1 MIQRIQSLYIS
12 VVTCLSFLLLFNGI
26 VSFLGA
32 DGAEYQ
38 LRYSGLFHLTGG
50 VWQKSENLLPLTI
63 LLIFVAILSFITL
76 FLYKFRRLQ
85 LRASVFNLL
94 LLLGEVV
101 MIAFYLFYVVT
112 KYELSIVF
120 SIKITFPLVSAILMY
135 LAFRGIL
142 KDELLVR
149 SYERLR

>member
-12 VVTCLSFLLLFNGI
+12 VVACLSLLLLFNSI

-32 DGAEYQ
+32 DGAEFE
-38 LRYSGLFHLTGG
+38 LRFDGLYHLTGG
-50 VWQKSENLLPLTI
+50 AWHKSENLLPLTI
-63 LLIFVAILSFITL
+63 LLIAVAVLSFITL
-76 FLYKFRRLQ
+76 FLFRLRRLQ
-85 LRASVFNLL
+85 LRASVFTLL
-94 LLLGEVV
+94 LLLGEVI
-101 MIAFYLFYVVT
+101 MIGFYLFYVVT
-112 KYELSIVF
+112 KYELSILF
-120 SIKITFPLVSAILMY
+120 SIKTTFPLVSAVLMY